1 MHYAA
6 YYKEVGTI
14 VATQV
19 RRQEVGFYISS
30 KISEVGATD
39 TVVVKELCRIGRVL
53 VLRICQAFM
62 FQAQLYPSFFLC
74 FLWRMFNINIESV

>member
-1 MHYAA
+1 MQH
-6 YYKEVGTI
+6 YKEGGTN

-19 RRQEVGFYISS
+19 RCKEVGFSISS

-39 TVVVKELCRIGRVL
+39 TVVVSELRRIGRVL
-53 VLRICQAFM
+53 VVRICEAVM
-62 FQAQLYPSFFLC
+62 FQAQLDPSFLC